1 MPSYEYGDY
10 SGKINEIIG
19 FYDYFNVYDDNAK
32 AHAYGCFLP
41 QFGKKALTFWHSHNE
56 PGMSAL
62 FYTVCDGT
70 ETSNYLLTIPSL
82 LKEIRDFTPV
92 TMNSGYVYAIYQGN
106 RYMLENPDEEP
117 SPLASRIL
125 TLAGNSFNDEYLII
139 LRARMLLKSAANV
152 DTPKQI

>member
-1 MPSYEYGDY
+1 
-10 SGKINEIIG
+10 
-19 FYDYFNVYDDNAK
+19 
-32 AHAYGCFLP
+32 
-41 QFGKKALTFWHSHNE
+41 
-56 PGMSAL
+56 MSAL

-70 ETSNYLLTIPSL
+70 ETGNYLLTIPGL

-139 LRARMLLKSAANV
+139 LRARMRY
-152 DTPKQI
+152 